1 MIARH
6 SSGAGVCPF
15 GSSLR
20 SPHHRLK
27 PTVPPLP
34 CRGWH
39 VPQGQTSALAG
50 LSTSLAGF
58 PAAAGVIPAFA
69 EKRLIRKSS
78 GQPSQRSRALCPV
91 SQKDG
96 HRLRFRPFSCLVSF
110 ISGHRL
116 HLAGMLVPLLILF
129 TVASCGRPAFYEQFI
144 KAEDAHDGVYEFAIP
159 SGIILPSGTSAV
171 QATPPSVE
179 PSAAPASP
187 AALAASAVPSPTF
200 DISIYTAPL
209 EKALQLEISWLEL
222 PSGDLSHFSPEMPQ
236 VPFENGGPGAKM
248 PQNAADT
255 TKKDTTCSNNG
266 VFCDRSLPDPQ
277 TIHQTIHKENVW
289 FPAGEHRALY
299 RSGVALGN
307 VPEPCTSQGGA
318 GTSAAMQTTIAAST
332 PVATSPATSR
342 STTPAPRIILRIEP
356 INPPESFRGLGII
369 CKLNDGTR

>member
-1 MIARH
+1 MIARPD
-6 SSGAGVCPF
+6 SGAGVLF
-15 GSSLR
+15 
-20 SPHHRLK
+20 
-27 PTVPPLP
+27 PLP
-34 CRGWH
+34 
-39 VPQGQTSALAG
+39 AG
-50 LSTSLAGF
+50 S

-69 EKRLIRKSS
+69 EKGLSRKIS

-159 SGIILPSGTSAV
+159 SGIIFPSGTPSYAETSAAPASSAALAASAAQTSSAV
-171 QATPPSVE
+171 QATPSSAE
-179 PSAAPASP
+179 TSAAAT
-187 AALAASAVPSPTF
+187 AVPSPTF

-255 TKKDTTCSNNG
+255 TKKDTTCSNND
-266 VFCDRSLPDPQ
+266 VFCDRSLPGP
-277 TIHQTIHKENVW
+277 QTIHKENVW

-307 VPEPCTSQGGA
+307 VPEPCTSQETA
-318 GTSAAMQTTIAAST
+318 GTPAAMQTTIAAST
-332 PVATSPATSR
+332 PVATSLATSR
-342 STTPAPRIILRIEP
+342 STTPAPRIILRIKP

-369 CKLNDGTR
+369 CKRNDGTR

>member
-1 MIARH
+1 MIARPD
-6 SSGAGVCPF
+6 SGAEVLF
-15 GSSLR
+15 
-20 SPHHRLK
+20 
-27 PTVPPLP
+27 PLP
-34 CRGWH
+34 
-39 VPQGQTSALAG
+39 AG
-50 LSTSLAGF
+50 S
-58 PAAAGVIPAFA
+58 PAAAGVIPVFA
-69 EKRLIRKSS
+69 EKGLSRKSS
-78 GQPSQRSRALCPV
+78 GQPTQRSRALCPV

-159 SGIILPSGTSAV
+159 SGIILPSGT
-171 QATPPSVE
+171 PPSAE
-179 PSAAPASP
+179 ASAAPASP

-255 TKKDTTCSNNG
+255 TKKDTTCSNND
-266 VFCDRSLPDPQ
+266 VFCDRSLPGP
-277 TIHQTIHKENVW
+277 QTIHKENVW

-307 VPEPCTSQGGA
+307 VPEPCTSQGTA
-318 GTSAAMQTTIAAST
+318 GT
-332 PVATSPATSR
+332 PVATSPANSR
-342 STTPAPRIILRIEP
+342 STTPAPRIILRIKP

-369 CKLNDGTR
+369 CKRNDGTR